1 MIRRLRSLVTYA
13 NVAATLAV
21 FLAVAGGSAFA
32 LEGRNTVDSGDII
45 DGEVATA
52 DLGGSAVTSAKIK
65 DGRVRAQDLA
75 PAEAFHVVGQRGE
88 PALLNGGQGDC
99 LWRSRANATPLPFN
113 PPSFYKDPYGVV
125 HLAGALTVVDGPG
138 GDGRCD
144 VAAET
149 DDERIFVLPPGYRP
163 ARVEVHAVQ
172 GGPGGSVDGEDA
184 VFIGPAQDVVAG
196 GETLPAGTVFVA
208 ADPTG
213 VEGATGAYFL
223 DGISFRAAT
232 DPEAKR

>member
-1 MIRRLRSLVTYA
+1 MRMIRRLRSLLTFA

-21 FLAVAGGSAFA
+21 FFAVAGGSAVA

-45 DGEVATA
+45 NGEV
-52 DLGGSAVTSAKIK
+52 
-65 DGRVRAQDLA
+65 RARDLA
-75 PAEAFHVVGQRGE
+75 PAEPIHVVGQRGE

-144 VAAET
+144 VEDET

-163 ARVEVHAVQ
+163 ARVEVHTVQ
-172 GGPGGSVDGEDA
+172 GGPGGSLDGEDA
-184 VFIGPAQDVVAG
+184 VLIGPAQDVVAG
-196 GETLPAGTVFVA
+196 GETLPAGTVFVSG
-208 ADPTG
+208 DPTG
-213 VEGATGAYFL
+213 VESTSGAHFL
-223 DGISFRAAT
+223 DGVSFRAA
-232 DPEAKR
+232 ER

>member
-1 MIRRLRSLVTYA
+1 MRMIRRLRSLITYA

-32 LEGRNTVDSGDII
+32 LEGRNTVDS
-45 DGEVATA
+45 
-52 DLGGSAVTSAKIK
+52 AV
-65 DGRVRAQDLA
+65 
-75 PAEAFHVVGQRGE
+75 HVVGQRGE

-144 VAAET
+144 VEDET

-163 ARVEVHAVQ
+163 ARVEVHTVQ
-172 GGPGGSVDGEDA
+172 GGPGGSLDGEDA
-184 VFIGPAQDVVAG
+184 VLIGSAKDVVAG

-208 ADPTG
+208 GDPTG
-213 VEGATGAYFL
+213 TDGSSGAYFL

-232 DPEAKR
+232 EPE